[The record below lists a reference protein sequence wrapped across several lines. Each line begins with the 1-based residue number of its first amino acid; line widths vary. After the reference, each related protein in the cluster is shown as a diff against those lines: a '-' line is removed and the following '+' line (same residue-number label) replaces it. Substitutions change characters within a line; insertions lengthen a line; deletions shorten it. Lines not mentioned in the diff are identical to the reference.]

1 MISLTGLAFSHTS
14 MRLILS
20 LRSPLRE
27 LDVGYSGSGVP
38 FGVIYILPPPRITFN
53 ETGGNITTLDISNN
67 NFSLK
72 PKEFFSIR
80 LNNLDWKN
88 SCENQL
94 TQWLHYYRKKW
105 LGFASVGS
113 WIDSRLTDPLQ
124 HIDHL
129 GACQTELLLHTSMS
143 TLVTS
148 WVAMSTHPCLRALK
162 GRSESLYQ
170 LRLTEW
176 A

>member
-27 LDVGYSGSGVP
+27 LEVGYSGSGVP

-53 ETGGNITTLDISNN
+53 GPGGNITLLDISNN
-67 NFSLK
+67 FSLK
-72 PKEFFSIR
+72 AKEFFTIK
-80 LNNLDWKN
+80 LNNWIEKIVAQTIWQND
-88 SCENQL
+88 
-94 TQWLHYYRKKW
+94 TLHYDRQKQMP
-105 LGFASVGS
+105 FASVGS
-113 WIDSRLTDPLQ
+113 WIDNRLTDRLQ

-129 GACQTELLLHTSMS
+129 EACQTELLLHTSMS